1 MLVVGICGV
10 LYPDYLLKEIIML
23 LVVTLLI
30 KDFIMVSDLD
40 VVQKI

>member
-1 MLVVGICGV
+1 
-10 LYPDYLLKEIIML
+10 ML